1 MKALINKYL
10 DERQNEMSAIRGNF
24 KIDTEKLDDLKQQG
38 KLDPAT
44 YEDIM
49 KTLKLK
55 EENMVRQTE
64 LALEKNQKNED
75 AQLRSELEKKHLG
88 E

>member
-1 MKALINKYL
+1 
-10 DERQNEMSAIRGNF
+10 
-24 KIDTEKLDDLKQQG
+24 
-38 KLDPAT
+38 
-44 YEDIM
+44 M